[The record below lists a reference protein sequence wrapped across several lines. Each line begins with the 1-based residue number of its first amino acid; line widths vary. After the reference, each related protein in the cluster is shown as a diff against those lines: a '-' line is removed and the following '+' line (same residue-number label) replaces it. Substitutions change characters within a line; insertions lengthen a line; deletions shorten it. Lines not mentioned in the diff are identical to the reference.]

1 MRNMKIFKK
10 AIFLLGLLALIAFF
24 LFLIFQD
31 EGKRIEIVIQNK
43 TEKIITE
50 KVSEEKNAPKETKII
65 FAGDLMLDRYYRLL
79 TAKNGVDWIMEKSK
93 NIFDN
98 QDLAVANLEGPITD
112 KKSVSAGTGWSNPSV
127 LTFTFDPQKAT
138 EFLKNNK
145 IKLVNIGNNHILNF
159 GREGLTQTENIL
171 EKNNIG
177 YFGDPDNDDKNYFSQ
192 EINGQKFAFINYNQ
206 FSGRSA
212 EKTAEQIKSLKT
224 ENNFVIVYAHWGE
237 EYKLKENEAQRQK
250 AYLFVDSGADM
261 IIGSHPHVVEPLEI
275 YKNKAIFYS
284 LGNLVFDQ
292 FFSEDTKTGL
302 AVGVSISND
311 KQEFN
316 LIPLY
321 NIKGQI
327 VLADENKRKT
337 LLERMARDSEASEE
351 IKEGIIRGSFYLTPS
366 PLTPL
371 PAKAGRGGPER
382 LKYAI

>member
-1 MRNMKIFKK
+1 MQIFKK

-31 EGKRIEIVIQNK
+31 KNKK
-43 TEKIITE
+43 TEVVFKEKIENILPEIISPE
-50 KVSEEKNAPKETKII
+50 KKEDKQTKIV
-65 FAGDLMLDRYYRLL
+65 FTGDVMLDRYYRLL

-112 KKSVSAGTGWSNPSV
+112 KKSVSAGTDWSNSSV

-145 IKLVNIGNNHILNF
+145 INLVNIGNNHILNF
-159 GREGLTQTENIL
+159 GREGLAQTENIL

-212 EKTAEQIKSLKT
+212 EKTAEQIKKLKT

-237 EYKLKENEAQRQK
+237 EYQLKESEAQRQK
-250 AYLFVDSGADM
+250 AHLFVDSGADM

-327 VLADENKRKT
+327 VLADEAKRKI
-337 LLERMARDSEASEE
+337 LLERLVKDSVAEE
-351 IKEGIIRGSFYLTPS
+351 ETISGIKNGHFVI
-366 PLTPL
+366 
-371 PAKAGRGGPER
+371 PAAEPESR
-382 LKYAI
+382 M